1 MFNDI
6 REFIEVAKKWGE
18 CTEVEGAD
26 WDKEIGAITQL
37 SAELPNPPV
46 LLFDKIKG
54 YEPGYRVVTNQF
66 ATPRRTAITLGLPLG
81 AKGIGLVRAL
91 RDRLK
96 AGVPFLA
103 PVEVETGP
111 VKENI
116 LTGDS
121 VDLFKFP
128 TPKWHEH
135 DGGRYI
141 GTGCMGILKDPEEEW
156 VNLGTYRAQIQDKST
171 VTLVMVKGHRGEMIC
186 SKYWAKGLSCPVAIS
201 CGQEPTLWAASHFDG
216 IPWGVSEYDF
226 AGGLRGEPV
235 RVTKGV
241 STDLPIPATA
251 EIVLEGEIVPPEVE
265 TRREGPFGEWCGY
278 YAGGV
283 RPIPAVRI
291 KSILHRNNPILQG
304 NPSHRLPSLWSVGKH
319 IQKAAFLW
327 NELDRQLPGV
337 KGVWM
342 LEEAGLHSIPVIAI
356 QQKYPGHAKAA
367 GLIAASCSATNFNCR
382 WVIVVDEDID
392 PSDVSQVLWALGTR
406 VDPETSIDI
415 IRGCLGGASNPMVSP
430 EMRRVENF
438 EMTRGIIIACKP
450 YQWKQGFPPSIAISQ
465 ELAEQI
471 KEKWR
476 HLFTG

>member
-1 MFNDI
+1 MFDDI
-6 REFIEVAKKWGE
+6 REFIEAAKKWGE

-66 ATPRRTAITLGLPLG
+66 ATPRRTAITLGLPPE
-81 AKGIGLVRAL
+81 AKGIELVRAL

-128 TPKWHEH
+128 SPKWHEH

-141 GTGCMGILKDPEEEW
+141 GTGCMGILKDPDEGW
-156 VNLGTYRAQIQDKST
+156 VNLGTYRVQIQDKST

-186 SKYWAKGLSCPVAIS
+186 SKYWAKGLNCPVAIS

-216 IPWGVSEYDF
+216 IPWGLSEYDF
-226 AGGLRGEPV
+226 AGGLRGKPV
-235 RVTKGV
+235 QVTKGIT
-241 STDLPIPATA
+241 TDLPIPATA

-265 TRREGPFGEWCGY
+265 TRKEGPFGEWCGY

-291 KSILHRNNPILQG
+291 KSILHRDHPILQG
-304 NPSHRLPSLWSVGKH
+304 NPSHRLASLWSVGKH

-327 NELDRQLPGV
+327 NELDRQLAGI

-342 LEEAGLHSIPVIAI
+342 LEEAGLHSIPVLSI

-367 GLIAASCSATNFNCR
+367 GLIAASCSATRFNCR

-392 PSDVSQVLWALGTR
+392 PSNVSQVLWALGTR
-406 VDPETSIDI
+406 ADPETSIDI
-415 IRGCLGGASNPMVSP
+415 IRGCFGGASNPMLSP
-430 EMRRVENF
+430 EMRSAGNF
-438 EMTRGIIIACKP
+438 EMTRGIIMACKP
-450 YQWKQGFPPSIAISQ
+450 YRWKQDFPPSISISK
-465 ELAEQI
+465 ELAGQI
-471 KEKWR
+471 KKKWG
-476 HLFTG
+476 HLFTS